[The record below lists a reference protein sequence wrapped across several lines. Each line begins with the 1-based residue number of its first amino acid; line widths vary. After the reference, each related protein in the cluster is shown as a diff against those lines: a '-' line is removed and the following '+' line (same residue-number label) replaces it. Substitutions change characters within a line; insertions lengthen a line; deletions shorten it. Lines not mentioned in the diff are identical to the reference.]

1 MASAADRRYLCALVR
16 HGPFSVARR
25 FDAFEDVSRQGLC
38 RWRPSGAT
46 VTPAPPD
53 RWQRNRGGLRR
64 TPRGSGRNGVVRRSG
79 PIPQAAPARRRP
91 GSSRERSRSG
101 RGGPPAGGSTAKPG
115 AFRFVPGYAPSTRA
129 MFDEPD
135 RPSRSAQRQSAS
147 QPARSRGNAAR
158 RPEHCLEVI
167 RHRSNRPGATRAI
180 GHTIAI
186 DRPGRNFLRHKFL
199 FQVRSFASL

>member
-1 MASAADRRYLCALVR
+1 MPSAADRRYLCALVR

-25 FDAFEDVSRQGLC
+25 FDAFADVSRQGFC

-53 RWQRNRGGLRR
+53 RWQRDRGGLRR
-64 TPRGSGRNGVVRRSG
+64 TPRGSGRNGVVRRSE
-79 PIPQAAPARRRP
+79 PIPQ
-91 GSSRERSRSG
+91 
-101 RGGPPAGGSTAKPG
+101 AGGSTAKPG

-167 RHRSNRPGATRAI
+167 RHRSSRPGATRAI

-186 DRPGRNFLRHKFL
+186 DRPDRNFLRHKFL
-199 FQVRSFASL
+199 FQGWSFAPL